1 MTLEETF
8 EQAVA
13 ESKTFA
19 QKPDNDTLLKIYS
32 LYKQATAGDAP
43 EKGAYSMFDFVGK
56 AKHEAWKNL
65 QSLSADEA
73 KTQYIAL
80 IQLLKE

>member
-1 MTLEETF
+1 MTLQETF

-13 ESKTFA
+13 ESKTLT

-43 EKGAYSMFDFVGK
+43 EKGEYGMFDFVGK
-56 AKHEAWKNL
+56 AKYEAWRKL

-80 IQLLKE
+80 MQLLKE